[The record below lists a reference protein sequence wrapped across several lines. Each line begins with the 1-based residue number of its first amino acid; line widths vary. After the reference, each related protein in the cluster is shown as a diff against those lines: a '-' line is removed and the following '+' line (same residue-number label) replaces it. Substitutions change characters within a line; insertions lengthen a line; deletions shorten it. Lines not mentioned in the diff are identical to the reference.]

1 MAALA
6 LFFFFRDGLPV
17 TAVTAEVYRLISS
30 PTLPAIPLLTA
41 CGYVLAESDAS
52 LRLLRFFKS
61 LLGWMPGGLAVIV
74 IAVCALFTTFTGG
87 SGITV
92 IAIGGLVLPML
103 LKDGYPEDFSLGLV
117 TAAGSLGLLF
127 PPSLPVILYSVVAGT
142 RDHNVP
148 ADSLYLAGLLPGLLM
163 IAMVAAYAV
172 RRGQALRIPRQAFSP
187 GEVGKAT
194 WEAKWELSLPV
205 LVVGLFMTGR
215 TSMVETAALAMV
227 YAIVVEC
234 FVTKDLDVFRTLPT
248 ALVKSS
254 VLAGSVLILLS
265 AAMGITSYIVDAQI
279 PDTLVTWVQT
289 HIESRWVFLLALNGL
304 LIIVGCLVDIFSAI
318 VVLAPLLVP
327 MATAFGVDP
336 VHLGVIFLAN
346 LELGYLTPP
355 VGLNL
360 YLAASRFDKPL
371 TTVVRTVLPFLLIMA
386 LAVLLITYVPQPC
399 RSAWC
404 GSSAGSPHVLRPRR
418 GPPRRGR
425 REQLDEATG
434 HGRDRVRSLEQ
445 EPLRV
450 HPLAV
455 DVLVAVLVLLD
466 HRALQREPREEAPGA
481 RVAQDLGAHAQVGR
495 RRARAPHRPRRHRRV
510 RPERELRAHQVVD
523 ALRVHHQEHVVGL
536 LPADLKAEAA
546 AAERDHERRPPGP
559 LATLAAAHHRALA
572 PAPPEAEGELLGA
585 GDDGHALGLVEEI
598 AGDAL
603 LPAQELLQHLAAGL
617 EAPSLLD
624 LRGGEGGDQKRDEG
638 EERGPPAR
646 ARRGRI

>member
-1 MAALA
+1 MTPEGGAAEGALSAPPSSAAGRALRRLEHGFLIVALLAAAFLPLADTLGRPFGVHVPAGADYLQQVVLWLAFLGGLVATRERRHLSLSTAELFGEGRVRGAGRVLAGAVSAATVGVLAYAAVGLVLANREEGRTLMGGMPVWLLELVMPATLGLMAWRFAWGASKGWVGRVIALAAVPAAFALGLVPERMASAGWPAAVLILTALVLGTPVFVAMAALA
-6 LFFFFRDGLPV
+6 LFFFFREGLPV

-61 LLGWMPGGLAVIV
+61 ILGWMPGGLAVIV

-103 LKDGYPEDFSLGLV
+103 LEDGYPEDFSLGLV

-142 RDHNVP
+142 RDQNVP

-163 IAMVAAYAV
+163 VAMVAAYAV
-172 RRGQALRIPRQAFSP
+172 RRGQALRIPRQSFAP
-187 GEVGKAT
+187 GEVAKAT

-205 LVVGLFMTGR
+205 FVVGLFMTGKA
-215 TSMVETAALAMV
+215 SMVETAALALV

-234 FVTKDLDVFRTLPT
+234 FVTKDLHVFRTLPT
-248 ALVKSS
+248 ALVKAS

-279 PDTLVTWVQT
+279 PDTLVTWVRT

-318 VVLAPLLVP
+318 VVLAPLVVP

-386 LAVLLITYVPQPC
+386 VAVLLITYVPALSVGVV
-399 RSAWC
+399 R
-404 GSSAGSPHVLRPRR
+404 LF
-418 GPPRRGR
+418 GR
-425 REQLDEATG
+425 
-434 HGRDRVRSLEQ
+434 
-445 EPLRV
+445 
-450 HPLAV
+450 
-455 DVLVAVLVLLD
+455 
-466 HRALQREPREEAPGA
+466 
-481 RVAQDLGAHAQVGR
+481 
-495 RRARAPHRPRRHRRV
+495 
-510 RPERELRAHQVVD
+510 
-523 ALRVHHQEHVVGL
+523 
-536 LPADLKAEAA
+536 
-546 AAERDHERRPPGP
+546 
-559 LATLAAAHHRALA
+559 
-572 PAPPEAEGELLGA
+572 
-585 GDDGHALGLVEEI
+585 
-598 AGDAL
+598 
-603 LPAQELLQHLAAGL
+603 
-617 EAPSLLD
+617 
-624 LRGGEGGDQKRDEG
+624 
-638 EERGPPAR
+638 
-646 ARRGRI
+646 

>member
-1 MAALA
+1 VTAEGGGGPAEGALSAPPSSAAGRAVRRLENGFLILALLAAAFLPLTDTVGRPFGVHVPAGADYLQQVVLWLAFLGGLVATRERRHLSLSTAELFGEGRVRKAGRVLAGAVSAATVGILTYAAVGLVLANREEGRTLMGGTPVWVLELVMPAALGLMALRFAWGASKGWLGRVIAVAAVPAAFALGLVPDRMASAGWPMAVLILTALVLGTPVFVAMAALA

-103 LKDGYPEDFSLGLV
+103 LRDGYPEDFSLGLV

-148 ADSLYLAGLLPGLLM
+148 ADALYLAGLLPGILM
-163 IAMVAAYAV
+163 TAMVATYAV
-172 RRGQALRIPRQAFSP
+172 RRGQTLGVPRQDFSP
-187 GEVGKAT
+187 AEVAKAT
-194 WEAKWELSLPV
+194 WEAKWELSIPV
-205 LVVGLFMTGR
+205 FVVGLFLTGR
-215 TSMVETAALAMV
+215 ASMVETAALAFV

-234 FVTKDLDVFRTLPT
+234 FVTKDLHVLRTLPT

-279 PDTLVTWVQT
+279 PDTLVTWVKT

-304 LIIVGCLVDIFSAI
+304 LIVVGCLVDIFSAI

-327 MATAFGVDP
+327 MAVAFGVHP
-336 VHLGVIFLAN
+336 IHLGVIFLSN

-360 YLAASRFDKPL
+360 YLAASRFNKPL

-386 LAVLLITYVPQPC
+386 VAVLLITYVPQI
-399 RSAWC
+399 SI
-404 GSSAGSPHVLRPRR
+404 GV
-418 GPPRRGR
+418 
-425 REQLDEATG
+425 
-434 HGRDRVRSLEQ
+434 
-445 EPLRV
+445 
-450 HPLAV
+450 
-455 DVLVAVLVLLD
+455 
-466 HRALQREPREEAPGA
+466 
-481 RVAQDLGAHAQVGR
+481 
-495 RRARAPHRPRRHRRV
+495 
-510 RPERELRAHQVVD
+510 
-523 ALRVHHQEHVVGL
+523 
-536 LPADLKAEAA
+536 LKAF
-546 AAERDHERRPPGP
+546 
-559 LATLAAAHHRALA
+559 
-572 PAPPEAEGELLGA
+572 
-585 GDDGHALGLVEEI
+585 
-598 AGDAL
+598 
-603 LPAQELLQHLAAGL
+603 
-617 EAPSLLD
+617 
-624 LRGGEGGDQKRDEG
+624 
-638 EERGPPAR
+638 
-646 ARRGRI
+646 GRL

>member
-1 MAALA
+1 MTAGTATAPVEAEASLEGTLSAPPASPVGRLVRHLEHGFLVVALVVAALLPLVDTLGRPFGLFVPAGADYLRQLVLWLAFLGGLVATREQRHLSLSTAELFGHGAVRRFGRVLAAAVSAATVGILTYAGIGLVLANREEGKTLMGGVPVWALELVMPAALALMTLRFAWHASTGWPGRVVALAAVPLAFSLGLVPDRMATAGWPMAILILTALVLGTPVFVAMAALA

-103 LKDGYPEDFSLGLV
+103 IKDGYPEGFSLGLV

-142 RDHNVP
+142 RDQNVP
-148 ADSLYLAGLLPGLLM
+148 ADQLYMAGLIPGIVM
-163 IAMVAAYAV
+163 IVMVAAYAV
-172 RRGQALRIPRQAFSP
+172 RRGQALGIPRQSFAAA
-187 GEVGKAT
+187 EVARAT

-205 LVVGLFMTGR
+205 FVVALFMTGK
-215 TSMVETAALAMV
+215 TSMVETAALAFV

-234 FVTKDLDVFRTLPT
+234 FVTRDLHVFRTLPT

-279 PDTLVTWVQT
+279 PDTLVTWVRT

-318 VVLAPLLVP
+318 VVLAPLVVP
-327 MATAFGVDP
+327 MAVAFNVHP
-336 VHLGVIFLAN
+336 IHLGVIFLAN

-386 LAVLLITYVPQPC
+386 VAVLLITYVPQM
-399 RSAWC
+399 SI
-404 GSSAGSPHVLRPRR
+404 GFL
-418 GPPRRGR
+418 
-425 REQLDEATG
+425 
-434 HGRDRVRSLEQ
+434 
-445 EPLRV
+445 
-450 HPLAV
+450 
-455 DVLVAVLVLLD
+455 
-466 HRALQREPREEAPGA
+466 RAL
-481 RVAQDLGAHAQVGR
+481 GR
-495 RRARAPHRPRRHRRV
+495 
-510 RPERELRAHQVVD
+510 L
-523 ALRVHHQEHVVGL
+523 
-536 LPADLKAEAA
+536 
-546 AAERDHERRPPGP
+546 
-559 LATLAAAHHRALA
+559 
-572 PAPPEAEGELLGA
+572 
-585 GDDGHALGLVEEI
+585 
-598 AGDAL
+598 
-603 LPAQELLQHLAAGL
+603 
-617 EAPSLLD
+617 
-624 LRGGEGGDQKRDEG
+624 
-638 EERGPPAR
+638 
-646 ARRGRI
+646 

>member
-1 MAALA
+1 MTAEGGAVESALSAPPSSPVGRAVRRLEHGFLIFALLAAAFLPLADTLGRPFGVHVPAGADYLQQVVLWLAFLGGLVATREHRHLSLSTAELFGEGRVRQAGRVLAGAVSAATVGILTYAAVGLVLANREEGRTLMGGVPVWLLELVMPVTLGLMALRFAWSASKGWLGRVIALAAVPAAFALGLVPDRMASAGWPMAVLILTALVLGTPVFVAMAALA

-142 RDHNVP
+142 REHNVP
-148 ADSLYLAGLLPGLLM
+148 ADALYLAGLLPGILM

-172 RRGQALRIPRQAFSP
+172 RRGQALGIPRQGFSS
-187 GEVGKAT
+187 GEVAKAT

-205 LVVGLFMTGR
+205 FVVGLFMTGR
-215 TSMVETAALAMV
+215 TSMVETAALAFV

-234 FVTKDLDVFRTLPT
+234 FVTKDLHVFRSLPT
-248 ALVKSS
+248 ALVKSC

-279 PDTLVTWVQT
+279 PDTLVTWVKT

-304 LIIVGCLVDIFSAI
+304 LIVVGCLVDIFSAI

-327 MATAFGVDP
+327 MAAAFGVHP

-360 YLAASRFDKPL
+360 YLAASRFNKPL
-371 TTVVRTVLPFLLIMA
+371 TTVVRTVLPFLLIMGV
-386 LAVLLITYVPQPC
+386 AVLLITYVPQI
-399 RSAWC
+399 S
-404 GSSAGSPHVLRPRR
+404 
-418 GPPRRGR
+418 
-425 REQLDEATG
+425 
-434 HGRDRVRSLEQ
+434 
-445 EPLRV
+445 
-450 HPLAV
+450 
-455 DVLVAVLVLLD
+455 
-466 HRALQREPREEAPGA
+466 
-481 RVAQDLGAHAQVGR
+481 VG
-495 RRARAPHRPRRHRRV
+495 V
-510 RPERELRAHQVVD
+510 
-523 ALRVHHQEHVVGL
+523 
-536 LPADLKAEAA
+536 LKA
-546 AAERDHERRPPGP
+546 
-559 LATLAAAHHRALA
+559 
-572 PAPPEAEGELLGA
+572 LGR
-585 GDDGHALGLVEEI
+585 L
-598 AGDAL
+598 
-603 LPAQELLQHLAAGL
+603 
-617 EAPSLLD
+617 
-624 LRGGEGGDQKRDEG
+624 
-638 EERGPPAR
+638 
-646 ARRGRI
+646 